1 MLLVLILEQTTIC
14 IVFICRCFIVL
25 MYELISTLSQVDKSE
40 INKCYFTITLVI
52 VTLTVT

>member
-1 MLLVLILEQTTIC
+1 MLLVLILEQTIIC